1 MDSDIK
7 VLIVSDIE
15 YEKLIAEIYYREK
28 FVALINQDQGIE
40 NLQMEFPNGE
50 LNEDMIIRKID
61 LKSFKYGIDLAME
74 KLVGKK

>member
-1 MDSDIK
+1 M
-7 VLIVSDIE
+7 SDIE